1 LEGNNKIIKN
11 EVELK
16 EHITSYY
23 QNLFGAP
30 KENNFTML
38 ESRIDDIPQVSEV
51 ENDILTSLFIE
62 TEVKEAIFQME
73 HNKTPGPDGFPAKFY
88 QVFWEVIK
96 ADLMA
101 LFHDFHKGEPPL
113 FSLSFGI
120 ITLLPKCQ
128 EDIKIE
134 QYRPICL
141 LNVSFKIF
149 TKVATNRI
157 NLVAQKVIR
166 PSQTAFLPG

>member
-1 LEGNNKIIKN
+1 
-11 EVELK
+11 
-16 EHITSYY
+16 
-23 QNLFGAP
+23 LF
-30 KENNFTML
+30 T
-38 ESRIDDIPQVSEV
+38 
-51 ENDILTSLFIE
+51 E
-62 TEVKEAIFQME
+62 TEVKEALFQME
-73 HNKTPGPDGFPAKFY
+73 HNKAPRPDGFPVEFY

-101 LFHDFHKGEPPL
+101 LFHDFHKGELPL
-113 FSLSFGI
+113 FSLNFGI

-128 EDIKIE
+128 EAIKIQ

-157 NLVAQKVIR
+157 NLVAQKAIR
-166 PSQTAFLPG
+166 PSQTAFLLGRFILEGVTILHEMIHELCRKKLSGVVFEGSDGD